1 MSCSDSDS
9 TDFSSQHIGNSNSNN
24 NKNNKN
30 DAKQEQTVI
39 SHKSSFAKKWKKIK
53 KYQRKLDQ
61 ISGNPSEYIKMKT
74 SSYHK
79 RLGKLIVQLDDSV
92 EVLLDH
98 PECEGKCEHVSDTQF
113 VVNWLQTPLKRL
125 CAKCGQYYY
134 SLL

>member
-30 DAKQEQTVI
+30 QQSVN
-39 SHKSSFAKKWKKIK
+39 SHKKSFAKKWRKIK
-53 KYQRKLDQ
+53 KYQRKLEQ

-74 SSYHK
+74 SSYQK
-79 RLGKLIVQLDDSV
+79 RLGTLIVELDDSV
-92 EVLLDH
+92 EVLLD
-98 PECEGKCEHVSDTQF
+98 PKCEHIPDKRYASEWMQATG
-113 VVNWLQTPLKRL
+113 NRL

-134 SLL
+134 YI